1 MLKKVRAFDFFKVKV
16 ELKIVPLRLDFL
28 KIDFDFEI
36 FFSKSI
42 LTLKKLKSCNF
53 CYILSFMVLFIRKL
67 RHKLSYKNRRFGL
80 TSLEKMTIKSVGEHV
95 ETLINI
101 STLTGTSKLDKL
113 IKGLSKVYMDMIIA
127 DDSSPRTRIKKHP
140 FYTFEQVDPA
150 TSYIYF
156 TYLKDDLPRL
166 HRALGLDALGGSV
179 RLENGM
185 NLEQKRRY

>member
-1 MLKKVRAFDFFKVKV
+1 
-16 ELKIVPLRLDFL
+16 
-28 KIDFDFEI
+28 
-36 FFSKSI
+36 
-42 LTLKKLKSCNF
+42 
-53 CYILSFMVLFIRKL
+53 MVLFIRKL

-80 TSLEKMTIKSVGEHV
+80 TSLEKMTIKSVGEHI

-166 HRALGLDALGGSV
+166 HRALGLDALGGSM

-185 NLEQKRRY
+185 EFGTEEALLILLYKFTFPTTVAYHSEVHFF

>member
-1 MLKKVRAFDFFKVKV
+1 LKNLSGLLLKKVRAFDFFKVKV

-127 DDSSPRTRIKKHP
+127 DDSSPRTKIKKHP

-156 TYLKDDLPRL
+156 TY
-166 HRALGLDALGGSV
+166 
-179 RLENGM
+179 
-185 NLEQKRRY
+185 